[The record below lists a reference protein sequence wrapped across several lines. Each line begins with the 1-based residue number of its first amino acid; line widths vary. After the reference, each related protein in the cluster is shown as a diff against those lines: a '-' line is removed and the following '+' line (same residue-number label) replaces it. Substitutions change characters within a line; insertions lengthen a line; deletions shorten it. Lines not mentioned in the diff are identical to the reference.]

1 MPFFSPKLKI
11 SLLAKKAGITDE
23 RILPAKRVRF
33 LSGSSA
39 KSRGR
44 SAAKS
49 LSHFPLPFNS
59 ECGEDSPALRLPP
72 NKRKNPAPASISK
85 ESSKTGE
92 FGGAGGNR
100 THA

>member
-11 SLLAKKAGITDE
+11 SRLAKEAGITDE
-23 RILPAKRVRF
+23 RILPAKRRRF

-49 LSHFPLPFNS
+49 LSHFSLPFNS
-59 ECGEDSPALRLPP
+59 EYGEDSPALRLPP
-72 NKRKNPAPASISK
+72 NRRKHPVSILKGSPNQGVWRRGWESNPRI
-85 ESSKTGE
+85 
-92 FGGAGGNR
+92 
-100 THA
+100 